1 MPGGVLGSLRPWD
14 LRPCRR
20 PALPADDAGVPID
33 WLALSGWGLLLVAL
47 VVAAV
52 LIGRLTARLFLRAT
66 GTRAE
71 RR

>member
-1 MPGGVLGSLRPWD
+1 M
-14 LRPCRR
+14 
-20 PALPADDAGVPID
+20 PID
-33 WLALSGWGLLLVAL
+33 WLALGGWGLLLVVL

-66 GTRAE
+66 GTRAD

>member
-1 MPGGVLGSLRPWD
+1 MP
-14 LRPCRR
+14 
-20 PALPADDAGVPID
+20 AD
-33 WLALSGWGLLLVAL
+33 WLALSGWSLFLAAL

-66 GTRAE
+66 GSRGE